1 MTAAAGRCTVCV
13 RPERMEPAR
22 PGRHCRHRG
31 VSEHPARGLV
41 HVVDRIDLR
50 RRALNPIGSC
60 RQSAAASTHLS
71 VNAARISD
79 AAGKRIDVAAPVCSG
94 RVLERRWLIPSP
106 RTLLWPNARQ
116 PPTARWREPR
126 AGAGDGAPAFMLM
139 STAARA
145 AGVIALSFTDY
156 QLGSPAF
163 SWIGLANYQDM
174 FGDRVF
180 WLSLRNTL
188 TYVAI
193 VVPAAV
199 ALGLAVALLIESGGS
214 LRTWYRTI
222 YFLPVM
228 ATLIAMSIVW
238 EFMLHPQFGLVNGLL
253 HGIGFEGYSWLQ
265 DRRTALYALCVIGIW
280 QALGFNMVLFLAGLV
295 SIPRQLYDAAEID
308 GAHGAWARF
317 RLVTW
322 PMLGPTT
329 VFVVVIT
336 GIRSFQ
342 VFDTVHVLT
351 KGGPSK
357 SSEVLI
363 HTMYVEGLSF
373 SARVAARR

>member
-1 MTAAAGRCTVCV
+1 MADALTATTILAGRGAAAVT
-13 RPERMEPAR
+13 PAR
-22 PGRHCRHRG
+22 DNSR
-31 VSEHPARGLV
+31 SWPALAMV
-41 HVVDRIDLR
+41 
-50 RRALNPIGSC
+50 
-60 RQSAAASTHLS
+60 
-71 VNAARISD
+71 
-79 AAGKRIDVAAPVCSG
+79 
-94 RVLERRWLIPSP
+94 
-106 RTLLWPNARQ
+106 
-116 PPTARWREPR
+116 
-126 AGAGDGAPAFMLM
+126 APAIVLM
-139 STAARA
+139 GLLLLGPLL
-145 AGVIALSFTDY
+145 GVIALSFTDY
-156 QLGSPAF
+156 QLGSPRFA
-163 SWIGLANYQDM
+163 WIGFANYEEM
-174 FGDRVF
+174 LADRVF
-180 WLSLRNTL
+180 WISLRNTL

-193 VVPAAV
+193 VVPTAV
-199 ALGLAVALLIESGGS
+199 ALGLAVALLIESGSS
-214 LRTWYRTI
+214 LRAWYRTI

-253 HGIGFEGYSWLQ
+253 HSVGLEGRSWLQ
-265 DRRTALYALCVIGIW
+265 DRGTALYALCVIGVW

-295 SIPRQLYDAAEID
+295 SIPRPLYDAAEID

-363 HTMYVEGLSF
+363 HTMYIEGFEFFRSGYG
-373 SARVAARR
+373 AALTVVFLVFVLLLTLVKSSLANRGVHYA

>member
-1 MTAAAGRCTVCV
+1 MADTFAATTIPAGSHAAVAASV
-13 RPERMEPAR
+13 PAR
-22 PGRHCRHRG
+22 VLGRSG
-31 VSEHPARGLV
+31 PALAMV
-41 HVVDRIDLR
+41 
-50 RRALNPIGSC
+50 
-60 RQSAAASTHLS
+60 
-71 VNAARISD
+71 
-79 AAGKRIDVAAPVCSG
+79 
-94 RVLERRWLIPSP
+94 
-106 RTLLWPNARQ
+106 
-116 PPTARWREPR
+116 
-126 AGAGDGAPAFMLM
+126 APALVLM
-139 STAARA
+139 CLLLLGPLL
-145 AGVIALSFTDY
+145 GVIALSFTDY
-156 QLGSPAF
+156 QLGSPQF
-163 SWIGLANYQDM
+163 SWIGLANYQEM
-174 FGDRVF
+174 LADRVF
-180 WLSLRNTL
+180 WISLRNTL
-188 TYVAI
+188 TYVLI

-199 ALGLAVALLIESGGS
+199 ALGLGVALLIESGSS

-253 HGIGFEGYSWLQ
+253 HGIGLEGYSWLQ
-265 DRRTALYALCVIGIW
+265 DRRTALYALCVIGVW

-363 HTMYVEGLSF
+363 HTMYVESF
-373 SARVAARR
+373 EFFRSGYGAALTVVFLVFVLLLTLVKSALANRGVHYT

>member
-1 MTAAAGRCTVCV
+1 MT
-13 RPERMEPAR
+13 
-22 PGRHCRHRG
+22 
-31 VSEHPARGLV
+31 
-41 HVVDRIDLR
+41 
-50 RRALNPIGSC
+50 
-60 RQSAAASTHLS
+60 
-71 VNAARISD
+71 
-79 AAGKRIDVAAPVCSG
+79 
-94 RVLERRWLIPSP
+94 
-106 RTLLWPNARQ
+106 
-116 PPTARWREPR
+116 
-126 AGAGDGAPAFMLM
+126 APAFVLM
-139 STAARA
+139 CLLLLGPLL
-145 AGVIALSFTDY
+145 GVFALSLTNY

-163 SWIGLANYQDM
+163 SWIGLANYQEM
-174 FGDRVF
+174 LSDRVVWISF
-180 WLSLRNTL
+180 RNTL

-193 VVPAAV
+193 VVPSAV
-199 ALGLAVALLIESGGS
+199 GLGLGVALLIESGSS
-214 LRTWYRTI
+214 LRAWYRTV

-238 EFMLHPQFGLVNGLL
+238 EFMLHPQFGLINGMLRD
-253 HGIGFEGYSWLQ
+253 IGVQGFSWLQ

-295 SIPRQLYDAAEID
+295 SIPRQLYDAAEMD
-308 GAHGAWARF
+308 GARSAWARF

-329 VFVVVIT
+329 VFVFVIT

-363 HTMYVEGLSF
+363 HTMYIESF
-373 SARVAARR
+373 EFFRSGYGAALTVVFLTFVLLLTLVKSTLANRGVHYA